1 MKKTLLM
8 VLMLAGIF
16 AVKAQEEKAYTD
28 EELETY
34 ATVMVW
40 AETEKANLSNLVRDS
55 VEVWLED
62 EELTNTKYNELS
74 KADKAGKLEEVEAT
88 EEELATY
95 QDIKSRIEG
104 KTEKFKEEY
113 VSKIKEDI
121 GAGLYN
127 RLRKDLKS
135 DEDVV
140 ARYEAIYVVVQEK
153 QAAEAEDTT
162 KVESDTTSGSK

>member
-1 MKKTLLM
+1 MKKALLM

-40 AETEKANLSNLVRDS
+40 AEVETENLKNIVRDS
-55 VEVWLED
+55 VELWLEG

-74 KADKAGKLEEVEAT
+74 KADKAGTLAEAEAT

-95 QDIKSRIEG
+95 QEIQDRIEA
-104 KTEKFKEEY
+104 KKETFKEEY
-113 VSKIKEDI
+113 IAKIKEDI

-127 RLRKDLKS
+127 SLKKDLKA
-135 DEDVV
+135 DEELATRYDEIY
-140 ARYEAIYVVVQEK
+140 ARLSEEATSES
-153 QAAEAEDTT
+153 AAASE
-162 KVESDTTSGSK
+162 ESDTTGSR